1 MSAICQTASGLVR
14 WSAAPL
20 ALKPPRRLVESLA
33 ALGPLATARLGA
45 RQFVEALRGKH
56 RKRPVDGGGP
66 GEPPEA
72 DPAPYNH
79 WEDPV
84 LWILMMH

>member
-1 MSAICQTASGLVR
+1 MSTICQTASGLAQC
-14 WSAAPL
+14 SAAPL
-20 ALKPPRRLVESLA
+20 ALKPPRSLSESLA
-33 ALGPLATARLGA
+33 GLGTLATARLRA

-56 RKRPVDGGGP
+56 RKRPVGSGGP
-66 GEPPEA
+66 SERPEA